1 MPCTQVLALLCLF
14 VGCTGLCRGAEPDE
28 PRPAEFS
35 RMDEEAGGV
44 DYSDLPR
51 DELLRRVAAAESE
64 QQKLGARIDQSV
76 EQLGR
81 EVTRLKA
88 VEEQQQR
95 LSTEVAALR
104 AAADSSEGPPSG
116 WGAPLAPRLRAAASP
131 ALSCSVGRLTGLSL
145 QLPSSASPRATT
157 SRQEAERKVE
167 RVASMA
173 DLPYPTLPR
182 PSPHRAKS
190 TRTSSSAPSTLT
202 AESGAE
208 LAAFARA
215 QLASQM
221 RRC

>member
-1 MPCTQVLALLCLF
+1 
-14 VGCTGLCRGAEPDE
+14 
-28 PRPAEFS
+28 
-35 RMDEEAGGV
+35 MDEEAGGV

-88 VEEQQQR
+88 VEKQQQR

-104 AAADSSEGPPSG
+104 AAAADSSEGPPSG
-116 WGAPLAPRLRAAASP
+116 RGAPLAPSPRAAASP

-145 QLPSSASPRATT
+145 QLPSSASPRAKT